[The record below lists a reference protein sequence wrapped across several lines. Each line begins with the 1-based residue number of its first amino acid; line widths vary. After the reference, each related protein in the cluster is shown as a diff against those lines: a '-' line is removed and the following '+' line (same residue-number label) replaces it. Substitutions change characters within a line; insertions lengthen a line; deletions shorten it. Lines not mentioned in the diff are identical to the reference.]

1 LVGYSLQRKDGDSV
15 RHAKATSKTNSDGTL
30 RFAKK
35 RGEVRPAK
43 SNRALEYFKSC
54 PWDKWWHEF
63 CTAREKGGSWTYTTS
78 HAFAKDKS
86 NRTEFCTQ
94 IIYHCI
100 GPKPLDSSQFKTPFK
115 QRFANIPYLGDWFQ
129 LRSRAFFYDN
139 ESVDKMR
146 VIVASKLDGMEA
158 GRGAAT
164 VVLDLIA
171 KWMKYDEKVDEAFDY
186 SPVQV
191 GVSRTSNE
199 IRSKIF
205 FRMHRET
212 LDAILELT
220 SKYLECHGITAGGL
234 NDLGSLIMAVSRGS
248 ANAVLQGQEQGVRS
262 VSPALQMMMQA
273 VMDKSKIFNIPLP
286 PAVVGE
292 EK

>member
-1 LVGYSLQRKDGDSV
+1 MGYSLQRNDGDSV
-15 RHAKATSKTNSDGTL
+15 RHAKAISKTNSDGTL

-35 RGEVRPAK
+35 PRGEVRPAK
-43 SNRALEYFKSC
+43 SNRALAYFKSC
-54 PWDKWWHEF
+54 PWDKWWNEF
-63 CTAREKGGSWTYTTS
+63 CTAREKGGSWTYTTALS
-78 HAFAKDKS
+78 FAKDKS
-86 NRTEFCTQ
+86 NRTDFCTQ

-100 GPKPLDSSQFKTPFK
+100 GPKPLDDSQFKTHFK
-115 QRFANIPYLGDWFQ
+115 KRFDKIPYLGDWFQ

-146 VIVASKLDGMEA
+146 VVVAAKLDGMEA

-171 KWMKYDEKVDEAFDY
+171 KWMKYDERVDEAFDY
-186 SPVQV
+186 SPVQN
-191 GVSRTSNE
+191 GVSKTANE
-199 IRSKIF
+199 TRSKIF

-212 LDAILELT
+212 LDAIMELT

-234 NDLGSLIMAVSRGS
+234 NDLGSLIMAVSTGS
-248 ANAVLQGQEQGVRS
+248 ANAALRGQQQGIKEL
-262 VSPALQMMMQA
+262 SPALQMLMQA
-273 VMDKSKIFNIPLP
+273 MVDKSKTFNIPLP
-286 PAVVGE
+286 PALVGE